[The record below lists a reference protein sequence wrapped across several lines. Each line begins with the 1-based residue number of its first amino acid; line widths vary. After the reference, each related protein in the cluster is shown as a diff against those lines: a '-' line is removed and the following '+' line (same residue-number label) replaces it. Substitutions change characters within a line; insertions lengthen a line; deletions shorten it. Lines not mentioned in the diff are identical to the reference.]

1 MEQRSQTHRLEA
13 RAGQVVCTAT
23 TLLLSACVVGPNFK
37 APPQPSASA
46 YVSPKAAATSATA
59 VPGGAAQR
67 FSTGNRIAADWY
79 RVFGSGQLNAMI
91 AAALK
96 DNPSLQAA
104 QARLR
109 QARSQLQL
117 ADSTRYPSANAGVA
131 ASRDRLNAA
140 QLGLSSPLFVNTF
153 ALYTAQASVSYDLDL
168 FGANRRGIEA
178 QQANVDAERFRLR
191 GTYLTLVSNL
201 VVTALNAAD
210 LQDRI
215 TATNK
220 IIAAEQDQ
228 LTLVEGLEQAGSV
241 SHADTLRAQ
250 TQLATVKAT
259 LPALRQ
265 ELAVQQTQLA
275 ILSGIDPGE
284 FHAPLLTLV
293 DFKLPEDLPFSLP
306 SELVR
311 QRPDILAAESALH
324 FASAQVGVATANL
337 YPQLTLSAFYGVQ
350 GNELNTLFNPPARI
364 WSFGGSLLA
373 PLFRGGALHAEKDA
387 AVAAYDESFAQYRQT
402 VLEAFGQV
410 SNVLSAI
417 DNDADGLQAQYAALD
432 SARASRELVQGQY
445 RQGAATYLDV
455 LVAEQQSDLDELS
468 YLSALGQRF
477 VDTASLYQAL
487 GGGWWN
493 APAPGEESA
502 RAYPRA
508 YPSSMQ
514 R

>member
-1 MEQRSQTHRLEA
+1 MQKRSQTRRRGA
-13 RAGQVVCTAT
+13 RAGQAVCAASA
-23 TLLLSACVVGPNFK
+23 LLLSACVLGPNFK

-46 YVSPKAAATSATA
+46 YPSPNAAATSATP

-79 RVFGSGQLNAMI
+79 RVFGSGRLNAII

-96 DNPSLQAA
+96 DNPSLEAA

-109 QARSQLQL
+109 QARSQLQI
-117 ADSTRYPSANAGVA
+117 ANSTRYPSANAGLGI
-131 ASRDRLNAA
+131 SREHFNAA
-140 QLGLSSPLFVNTF
+140 QLGFNSPLFINTF

-168 FGANRRGIEA
+168 FGANRRGVEA
-178 QQANVDAERFRLR
+178 QQADVDAERFQLC

-220 IIAAEQDQ
+220 IISAEQDQ

-250 TQLATVKAT
+250 TQLETDKAT

-265 ELAVQQTQLA
+265 QLAVQQTQLA

-284 FHAPLLTLV
+284 FHAPPLTLV
-293 DFKLPEDLPFSLP
+293 DFKLPENLPFSLP

-324 FASAQVGVATANL
+324 VASAEVGVATANL

-350 GNELNTLFNPPARI
+350 GNELNTLFNPPARV

-373 PLFRGGALHAEKDA
+373 PLFHGGALHAA
-387 AVAAYDESFAQYRQT
+387 RASAVAAYNESYAQYRQT

-432 SARASRELVQGQY
+432 SARASRALVEGQY

-455 LVAEQQSDLDELS
+455 LVAEQQSDQAELS
-468 YLSALGQRF
+468 YVGALGQRF

-493 APAPGEESA
+493 APAATEDA
-502 RAYPRA
+502 ARA
-508 YPSSMQ
+508 YPSSM
-514 R
+514 RR

>member
-1 MEQRSQTHRLEA
+1 MEQRSQTHRLEV
-13 RAGQVVCTAT
+13 RAGQAVCAAIAA
-23 TLLLSACVVGPNFK
+23 LLLGACVVGPDFK
-37 APPQPSASA
+37 APPRPSAGA
-46 YVSPKAAATSATA
+46 YAAPNAAPTSATP

-79 RVFGSGQLNAMI
+79 QVFGSVQLNAII

-96 DNPSLQAA
+96 DNPSLEAA

-117 ADSTRYPSANAGVA
+117 ADSSRYPSATAGLGV
-131 ASRDRLNAA
+131 SRDHLNAA
-140 QLGLSSPLFVNTF
+140 QLGLNSPLFVNTF

-178 QQANVDAERFRLR
+178 QRANLDAQRFQLR

-220 IIAAEQDQ
+220 IIADEQDQ

-250 TQLATVKAT
+250 TQLETVKAT

-265 ELAVQQTQLA
+265 QLTLQQTQLA
-275 ILSGIDPGE
+275 ILSGIDPGR
-284 FHAPLLTLV
+284 FHALPLTLV

-324 FASAQVGVATANL
+324 VASAQVGVATANL
-337 YPQLTLSAFYGVQ
+337 YPQLTLSAYYGVQ
-350 GNELNTLFNPPARI
+350 GNELSSLFNPPARI

-373 PLFRGGALHAEKDA
+373 PLFRGGALHAERDS
-387 AVAAYDESFAQYRQT
+387 AVEAYNESFAEYRQT

-417 DNDADGLQAQYAALD
+417 DNDADGLQAQYATLD

-455 LVAEQQSDLDELS
+455 LVAEQQSDQAELS

-493 APAPGEESA
+493 APAAAEASA
-502 RAYPRA
+502 RG
-508 YPSSMQ
+508 YPSSM
-514 R
+514 RR